1 MEEQNFVLQLITD
14 RTQDDVNYV
23 LSLAD
28 KWRRGTIS
36 ESEKTEW
43 LAGLK
48 GAYNAS
54 DLNRVGAAMEYV
66 EARLK
71 EAGYRIS
78 VTPKTDWNTQD
89 VPNDNLML
97 QYLMCVST
105 LRDVI
110 PLLSTTPQV
119 PTDMQKFTYKEANDI
134 EKILKDIDML
144 LTNAAKSKVF
154 SGEFYAGEI

>member
-28 KWRRGTIS
+28 KWRRGTIT
-36 ESEKTEW
+36 ESEKNEW

-97 QYLMCVST
+97 QYLMCVSA